1 MVTFLKAQ
9 TSSMVATGL
18 DFLVTIVAVEMM
30 GMWYVLGT
38 MLGTI
43 SGGLFNFSVNR
54 RFVFQPEGKSARAQ
68 AVKYLLVWLGSMLL
82 NAAGVYLLT
91 HYTGLV
97 YVFSK
102 VVTAIFVGVG
112 YNYQLHKKFVF
123 R

>member
-1 MVTFLKAQ
+1 MRTFLKAQ
-9 TSSMVATGL
+9 TASMVATGI
-18 DFLVTIVAVEMM
+18 DFLVTIVGVEVL

-43 SGGLFNFSVNR
+43 SGGVFNFSVNR
-54 RFVFQPEGKSARAQ
+54 RWVFEPEGKSARAQ
-68 AVKYLLVWLGSMLL
+68 AFKYIMVWLGSMLL
-82 NAAGVYLLT
+82 NAAGVYVLT
-91 HYTGLV
+91 QYTGLV

-112 YNYQLHKKFVF
+112 YNYHLQKKFVF